1 MASFPRAQT
10 GQLRCRGQP
19 ALDAS
24 LSAQVGRLSPHT
36 ATLIRARLCGRSGN
50 TKDTR
55 GTAYVVYEDIYDAKA
70 AADHL
75 SGFNVANRYLIVLFY
90 APARQAKKLDQA
102 SWRRAKHHVWHA
114 DAR

>member
-1 MASFPRAQT
+1 MCAPLTGSTARRA
-10 GQLRCRGQP
+10 CR
-19 ALDAS
+19 
-24 LSAQVGRLSPHT
+24 
-36 ATLIRARLCGRSGN
+36 GN

-90 APARQAKKLDQA
+90 QPARQAKKLDQVRPRPESGRLGSA
-102 SWRRAKHHVWHA
+102 CIPCCSDCLTLFFNRKRKRRSS
-114 DAR
+114 RS

>member
-1 MASFPRAQT
+1 MCVR
-10 GQLRCRGQP
+10 
-19 ALDAS
+19 
-24 LSAQVGRLSPHT
+24 
-36 ATLIRARLCGRSGN
+36 RARANPDSSGC

-90 APARQAKKLDQA
+90 APARQAKKLDQV
-102 SWRRAKHHVWHA
+102 RARLRCAALAV
-114 DAR
+114 ARAY